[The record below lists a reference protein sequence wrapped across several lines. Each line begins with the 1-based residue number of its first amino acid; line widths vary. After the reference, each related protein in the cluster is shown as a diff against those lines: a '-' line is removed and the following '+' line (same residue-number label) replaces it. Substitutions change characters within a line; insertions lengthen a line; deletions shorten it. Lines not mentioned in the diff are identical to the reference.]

1 MQSNRA
7 LELIN
12 ADYPRFSRQAILGI
26 VVLAL
31 ASPVAWA
38 QQADAPK
45 KPDFATIRK
54 SELAPIDRNDVE
66 KWVNSQIQE
75 LFKASS
81 DKELKSQ
88 GYEFYRS
95 ITQSVRAADATPR
108 YREGVA
114 AILAEA
120 FVNEYKKAPS
130 DRRPLAVVYP
140 LMALNAAAQPTPRII
155 EAFTLALS
163 EPTPGGRLLGAA
175 GLLAIRGQL
184 NQQQWNALLPALQKA
199 GSDETSGPALARIY
213 ELLALPANPAPPVDT
228 TPVVMAILDARL
240 ARMAQGNGWPMA
252 ADADAIQWLGGRMST
267 LANPQLQDRAA
278 LLIARMMTHAVYA
291 YAKNSLEDVISGL
304 EVVVLAAEAQLGQV
318 VNRRASGK
326 RPPSVT
332 NALLDGGAE
341 RTNRMLAE
349 LKKWIGTDDEP
360 GLLNEAP
367 FNFDVGLKI
376 PPPTVTAA
384 ATENSTAVR

>member
-12 ADYPRFSRQAILGI
+12 ADYPRFSSQAIRWIAL
-26 VVLAL
+26 LAL
-31 ASPVAWA
+31 AAPVAWA

-54 SELAPIDRNDVE
+54 TELATIDRNDVE
-66 KWVNSQIQE
+66 TWVNYQIQQ

-81 DKELKSQ
+81 DQDLKSR
-88 GYEFYRS
+88 GHEFYRS
-95 ITQSVRAADATPR
+95 IAQSVRAADATPK

-120 FVNEYKKAPS
+120 FVTEYKKAPS

-140 LMALNAAAQPTPRII
+140 LMALNAAAQPTPRMI

-184 NQQQWNALLPALQKA
+184 NQQQWSALIPALQKA
-199 GSDETSGPALARIY
+199 ASQETSGPALARIY

-228 TPVVMAILDARL
+228 TPVVMSILGARL
-240 ARMAQGNGWPMA
+240 DRMEKGNGWPMA
-252 ADADAIQWLGGRMST
+252 ADADAIQWLGGRMPA
-267 LANPQLQDRAA
+267 LATPQLQDRAA

-291 YAKNSLEDVISGL
+291 YAKNPLEEVIPGL
-304 EVVVLAAEAQLGQV
+304 ELVVLAAEAQLGQA

-326 RPPSVT
+326 KPPSVT
-332 NALLDGGAE
+332 NALLDGGAD

-360 GLLNEAP
+360 GLLNAAP

-376 PPPTVTAA
+376 PPPTLTAA
-384 ATENSTAVR
+384 ASDSSTPVR